1 MNQTLA
7 VCIGRWNAW
16 TSVSI
21 NRRIFAASLTV
32 GALTLLAHVGTG
44 VKDLVVAHRFG
55 TTDVLDAFLIAF
67 LLPSF
72 LVNVIAGSVPSAFI
86 PLYLDVQH
94 REGYAAGEQLY
105 AGVVGWFFILLIAMT
120 VLMALLAPVVLPLL
134 ASGFDE
140 PKLNL
145 TRSLFFTVLPII
157 IFKGLSTVWTMK
169 LNINEQFGLGSGIPI
184 LTPFLSVVALIYGG
198 DTLGIYAL
206 AGGTACGAIL
216 ETAIIGWYL
225 QTSGTHLLPRWPSSP
240 LECKQFFR
248 QYMPMVFGATVMSS
262 SGLVDQSMAAMLDAG
277 SVSALSYGNKV
288 VSLIIGTGAYALGA
302 AILPYFSKMVAT
314 KDWDSIKRTFRRCAT
329 FTLVT
334 TIPLT
339 AFLIYVSK
347 PLVSLIFERGAFSST
362 DMGVVA
368 EVQSYYLV
376 QIPFYA
382 LCIPVVRLIS
392 SLKGNDLLLRGACL
406 SFVLNVVLNFLFMRW
421 LGVAG
426 IALST
431 SITYVASFLF
441 LYRQLQT
448 KMKEVACG

>member
-16 TSVSI
+16 TSVSV

-32 GALTLLAHVGTG
+32 GALTFLAHVGTG

-94 REGYAAGEQLY
+94 REGYGAGEQLY
-105 AGVVGWFFILLIAMT
+105 AGVVGWFFILLLAMT
-120 VLMALLAPVVLPLL
+120 VVMALFAPIVLPLL

-140 PKLNL
+140 PKLSL

-184 LTPFLSVVALIYGG
+184 LTPFLSLAALIYGG

-225 QTSGTHLLPRWPSSP
+225 QTSGTHLIPRWPSSP
-240 LECKQFFR
+240 LECKHFFR

-288 VSLIIGTGAYALGA
+288 VSLIIGIGAFALGA
-302 AILPYFSKMVAT
+302 AILPYFSKMVAVM
-314 KDWDSIKRTFRRCAT
+314 SRN
-329 FTLVT
+329 
-334 TIPLT
+334 
-339 AFLIYVSK
+339 
-347 PLVSLIFERGAFSST
+347 GA
-362 DMGVVA
+362 A
-368 EVQSYYLV
+368 
-376 QIPFYA
+376 
-382 LCIPVVRLIS
+382 
-392 SLKGNDLLLRGACL
+392 KGQMC
-406 SFVLNVVLNFLFMRW
+406 F
-421 LGVAG
+421 
-426 IALST
+426 
-431 SITYVASFLF
+431 
-441 LYRQLQT
+441 
-448 KMKEVACG
+448 